1 MSKLSIIRRQILIL
15 LLIAIVMVSTT
26 ACASRQIELQEP
38 PIQRNSTS
46 NDTTDAEST
55 TTTDPISDH
64 QTNKDSQG
72 TEDKNTSSSNKNDK
86 ESDEVEDEPK
96 KSELGMHTE
105 IKTFAEVDG
114 KTLTLSV
121 DLPSIWS
128 LTSSDEEIPHQYNLD
143 DKNGTKMGVTFGIIK
158 FVENNENLYNVQ
170 IPPDYFLSIIE
181 TSEIITIDNREYLLQ
196 TMNLSDKR
204 RGYIIAYSY
213 CFIQD
218 GALIHFG
225 FFNEGDKKENIEIY
239 EEVLKSIKVT
249 IAPEEKTAS
258 ENDYS
263 QYNYL
268 VEPIIHS
275 NILSYTFSCKDNPPP
290 FGSVMWYY
298 LWQAFGGNWEYR
310 EYQIPNYIAQENVES
325 ILMKHFDLTP
335 EQIRSNTTAYSE
347 KEKGYRDPEG
357 VGGGG
362 LTFKI
367 TQVQE
372 NQDLLILTI
381 EIFNADGFKQGISIL
396 TIKMEGDNWIYLSN
410 EASSV

>member
-1 MSKLSIIRRQILIL
+1 MSKNSITRRLVLIL
-15 LLIAIVMVSTT
+15 LLISVVMVSTT
-26 ACASRQIELQEP
+26 ACASRQAEKTPKVEEPQAPVNSDSDISANIEEK
-38 PIQRNSTS
+38 
-46 NDTTDAEST
+46 DTNLLDE
-55 TTTDPISDH
+55 
-64 QTNKDSQG
+64 N
-72 TEDKNTSSSNKNDK
+72 NTQS
-86 ESDEVEDEPK
+86 EDEPE
-96 KSELGMHTE
+96 KSELTMHTE

-114 KTLTLSV
+114 KTLTM
-121 DLPSIWS
+121 SIDIPQNW
-128 LTSSDEEIPHQYNLD
+128 TFRTDDPNAIDQYIDDE
-143 DKNGTKMGVTFGIIK
+143 NGMKVAGSFGIVQFLKKDESLEELQNAAGFLTPIQSSSLITLDQRK
-158 FVENNENLYNVQ
+158 YLLETSIIGDSNKEIIMAYNYSFVENGAVINFYFYN
-170 IPPDYFLSIIE
+170 
-181 TSEIITIDNREYLLQ
+181 
-196 TMNLSDKR
+196 
-204 RGYIIAYSY
+204 A
-213 CFIQD
+213 
-218 GALIHFG
+218 
-225 FFNEGDKKENIEIY
+225 GDKKENIEIY

-249 IAPEEKTAS
+249 IDPIDPREKTDS

-298 LWQAFGGNWEYR
+298 LWQAFGGSWEYR

-325 ILMKHFDLTP
+325 VLMKHFELTP

-396 TIKMEGDNWIYLSN
+396 TIKTEGDNWIYLSN